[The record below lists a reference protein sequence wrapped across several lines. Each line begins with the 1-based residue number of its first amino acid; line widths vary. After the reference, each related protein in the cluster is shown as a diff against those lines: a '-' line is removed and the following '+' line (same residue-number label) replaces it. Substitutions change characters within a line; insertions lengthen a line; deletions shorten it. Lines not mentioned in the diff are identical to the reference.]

1 MIDLVEI
8 QFYLFIINQ
17 RWKISVVKNS
27 YFKSGAKILMETGKF
42 KNWSRSQP
50 LMMLVTDVGDEEV
63 DTDF

>member
-1 MIDLVEI
+1 
-8 QFYLFIINQ
+8 
-17 RWKISVVKNS
+17 
-27 YFKSGAKILMETGKF
+27 METGKF